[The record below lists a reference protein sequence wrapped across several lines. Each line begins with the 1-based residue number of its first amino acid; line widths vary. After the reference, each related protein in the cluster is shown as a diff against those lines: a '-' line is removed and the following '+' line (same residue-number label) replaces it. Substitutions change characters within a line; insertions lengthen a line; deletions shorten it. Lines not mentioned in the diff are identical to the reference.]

1 MDVIESFELGRL
13 LLVVAC
19 ITAGAVPTETEGG
32 LLGCRIGHTPVVG
45 ATFEVDTL
53 VVEAGCAC
61 GGVLAASIV
70 VLVENEIFLM
80 RVKVKQCIQHGFYL
94 RTYFGLIAFSRSKET
109 LDVEGFRAALLHV
122 ADSLAGA
129 VEGGVS

>member
-19 ITAGAVPTETEGG
+19 TTAGAVPTETEGG
-32 LLGCRIGHTPVVG
+32 LLGRRIGHTPVIG
-45 ATFEVDTL
+45 ATFGVTL
-53 VVEAGCAC
+53 VVEVGCAD

-80 RVKVKQCIQHGFYL
+80 RVKVKQCFQDLFSP
-94 RTYFGLIAFSRSKET
+94 RTYFGLIPFSRSKET
-109 LDVEGFRAALLHV
+109 LDVEGFRLALLHV
-122 ADSLAGA
+122 ADSRAGA

>member
-1 MDVIESFELGRL
+1 MDVMESFELGRL

-19 ITAGAVPTETEGG
+19 ITAGAVPTETEGE
-32 LLGCRIGHTPVVG
+32 LLGCRIGHTVVG
-45 ATFEVDTL
+45 ATFEVDAL
-53 VVEAGCAC
+53 VVRVGCAG
-61 GGVLAASIV
+61 GGVLAASNV

-80 RVKVKQCIQHGFYL
+80 RVKVRQCIQNCFYL

-109 LDVEGFRAALLHV
+109 LDVEGFRPALLHV
-122 ADSLAGA
+122 ADSRAGA